1 MRDRSRALVSRSPLV
16 AVFLSLA
23 AAGCAEDLTISAAD
37 HGRDL
42 YNSKALSSSNL
53 NNYTCAGCHT
63 LERVDGGLRYTGGP
77 LAGST
82 RRSSLWGGQ
91 ENDLLRSINACRSY
105 FMVAPEPMK
114 ADDPNAE
121 ALYAFLKSLEP
132 GDPEPIPFTVVRMIE
147 PIARGDASAGVV
159 GYTRTCGY
167 CHGTMHE
174 GAGRLSERVP
184 ILPEDTIEEHINYT
198 PRDLRLVFIE
208 KVRHGLFYGY
218 GGDMPP
224 FSSEVL
230 SDAEL
235 ADILEALGIYGE

>member
-1 MRDRSRALVSRSPLV
+1 MGDRSRALVSRPFLV

-23 AAGCAEDLTISAAD
+23 ATGCAEDLTISAAD

-53 NNYTCAGCHT
+53 NNYTCANCHT
-63 LERVDGGLRYTGGP
+63 LVPEEGGVLRTGGP

-82 RRSSLWGGQ
+82 RRLSLWGGQ

-105 FMVAPEPMK
+105 FMVAPAPLE
-114 ADDPNAE
+114 ADDPDAE

-147 PIARGDASAGVV
+147 PIPRGDADAGQV
-159 GYTRTCGY
+159 GYARTCGY
-167 CHGTMHE
+167 CHGSMHE
-174 GAGRLSERVP
+174 GLGRLSARVP
-184 ILPEDTIEEHINYT
+184 ILPEDTIDEHINYT

-224 FSSEVL
+224 FSTEVL
-230 SDAEL
+230 SNSEL

>member
-1 MRDRSRALVSRSPLV
+1 MGDRSPALVPRSSLI
-16 AVFLSLA
+16 AVVLSFA
-23 AAGCAEDLTISAAD
+23 AAGCAEDLTISSAD

-53 NNYTCAGCHT
+53 NNYTCANCHT
-63 LERVDGGLRYTGGP
+63 LERTEGGLLLPGGP

-82 RRSSLWGGQ
+82 RRLSLWGGQ

-105 FMVAPEPMK
+105 FMLAPEPLK
-114 ADDPNAE
+114 ADEPDAE

-132 GDPEPIPFTVVRMIE
+132 GDPEPVPFTVVRMIE
-147 PIARGDASAGVV
+147 PIARGDADAGTL

-167 CHGTMHE
+167 CHGTMH
-174 GAGRLSERVP
+174 GGLGRLSDRVP
-184 ILPEDTIEEHINYT
+184 VLPEDTIAEHIDYT

-208 KVRHGLFYGY
+208 KVRHGRFYGY

-224 FSSEVL
+224 FSTEVL
-230 SDAEL
+230 SDPEL
-235 ADILEALGIYGE
+235 ANILEALGIFGE

>member
-1 MRDRSRALVSRSPLV
+1 MGDRSAALVPRSLPV

-23 AAGCAEDLTISAAD
+23 AAGCAEDLTISSAD

-53 NNYTCAGCHT
+53 NNYTCANCHT
-63 LERVDGGLRYTGGP
+63 LEPEPGGILHPGGP
-77 LAGST
+77 LAGAT
-82 RRSSLWGGQ
+82 RRLSLWGGQ

-105 FMVAPEPMK
+105 FMLAPEPLT
-114 ADDPNAE
+114 ADEPDAE

-132 GDPEPIPFTVVRMIE
+132 GDSEPIPFTVVRMIE
-147 PIARGDASAGVV
+147 PIARGDAGAGET
-159 GYTRTCGY
+159 GYTRSCGF
-167 CHGTMHE
+167 CHGSMHT
-174 GAGRLSERVP
+174 GLGRLSDRVP
-184 ILPEDTIEEHINYT
+184 ILPEDTIDEHINYT

-208 KVRHGLFYGY
+208 KVRHGRFYGY

-224 FSSEVL
+224 LSTEVL
-230 SDAEL
+230 SDSEL